1 VLQPQLRRSAS
12 HWPRVTALLIGWF
25 NIFTFPLIGQCRNL
39 SYDGR
44 LVIGHVSRAV
54 KYRILNLS

>member
-1 VLQPQLRRSAS
+1 MQDSVYTAEWSAADP
-12 HWPRVTALLIGWF
+12 W
-25 NIFTFPLIGQCRNL
+25 TFGSL